1 VPELSVDNLTVLVVV
16 SLGLSAVLTLAVV
29 LLALRLRSVR
39 DTYARLL
46 GGGGK
51 DEDILAAMTRHIT
64 AVDRL
69 DRKVD
74 QLRRQSAE
82 HRQRISGLVRTVGF
96 VRYDAF
102 SEMGGQLS
110 YSLALLDEAGD
121 GIVLSAI
128 NGRAETRSYA
138 KEVKGG
144 RSSHHLSDE
153 EQAAIDVA
161 MGQTRPVTIRV

>member
-1 VPELSVDNLTVLVVV
+1 MPELSVDNLTVLVVV
-16 SLGLSAVLTLAVV
+16 SLGLSTVLTLAVV

-39 DTYARLL
+39 HTYARLL

-51 DEDILAAMTRHIT
+51 DEDILSAVTRHVT
-64 AVDRL
+64 AVERL

-74 QLRRQSAE
+74 QLGRQSAE
-82 HRQRISGLVRTVGF
+82 QRQHISGLVRTVGF

-121 GIVLSAI
+121 GVVLTAI

-138 KEVKGG
+138 KQVKGG
-144 RSSHHLSDE
+144 QSTHSLSDE

-161 MGQTRPVTIRV
+161 LGQSRPLTIRV